1 MKKLIS
7 AILLSIVMTIVPIY
21 ASDIDLA
28 SMETAD
34 LISLRESIEQELGAR
49 NESENIA
56 SIGGGVFIAGEDIKS
71 GNYMI
76 VLGKSE
82 EDDSG
87 YFVVKTYDDKDSFEN
102 SETTMSV
109 FLQKGQKV
117 SLNLKDGNVLELI
130 SINRESGCFIYKN
143 ESALFMN

>member
-28 SMETAD
+28 NMETAD

-87 YFVVKTYDDKDSFEN
+87 YFVVKTYDDKDSFDNAE
-102 SETTMSV
+102 STMSV

>member
-7 AILLSIVMTIVPIY
+7 AILLIIIVSIVPVY

-102 SETTMSV
+102 SESTMSV